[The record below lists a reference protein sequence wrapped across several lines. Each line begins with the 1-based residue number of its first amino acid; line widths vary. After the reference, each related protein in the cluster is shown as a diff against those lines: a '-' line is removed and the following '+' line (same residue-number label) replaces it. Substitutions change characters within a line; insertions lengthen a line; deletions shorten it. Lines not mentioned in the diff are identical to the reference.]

1 VRSAGAELLGV
12 VLAGGAGRR
21 LGGAKPAALLRG
33 RPLTAW
39 VGESLAAVCGE
50 VVVVAKAATPL
61 PELGPGIAIWSEPAE
76 PAHPLAGIVWALERA
91 EGRAVLACPVDV
103 PFVTEASLRRLLGAP
118 GEVAVAE
125 GQPLLGRFG
134 PSALGTLQAAVA
146 DGWPARVAIGAL
158 GPAVVGVPE
167 PELFNVNTPGDL
179 ATAEG
184 MAGSVWPLGR

>member
-1 VRSAGAELLGV
+1 VTASDPLGV

-21 LGGAKPAALLRG
+21 FGGAKPAARLRD

-39 VGESLAAVCGE
+39 VAESLAAVCGE

-61 PELGPGIAIWSEPAE
+61 PRLGPGLEVWREPDA
-76 PAHPLAGIVWALERA
+76 PVHPLAGIVWALERA
-91 EGRAVLACPVDV
+91 GGRAVLVCPVDL
-103 PFVTEASLRRLLGAP
+103 PFVTEASLRRLLDAP
-118 GEVAVAE
+118 GETAVAQ

-134 PSALGTLQAAVA
+134 PAALGALQTAVA

-158 GPAVVGVPE
+158 GPTVVGVPE

-179 ATAEG
+179 AAAEG
-184 MAGSVWPLGR
+184 MASSTPTLGT